1 MRRDWLRGLGLGVL
15 CLLMLGSAVA
25 QSDRG
30 TIAGSV
36 LDSSGAAVGGASITI
51 TGADTG
57 NTYKTVSTP
66 EGVYRVAD
74 IQTGTYNITV
84 EAPGFK
90 VSQQKGVMVQ
100 ISTTSAL
107 NITLEPG
114 NVKEEVTV
122 LADAPTLQTESSDIG
137 TVVGTKQIEDLPLAL
152 NSTGQSFVRS
162 PETFVFLTP
171 GTTGPGTNSDHG
183 SAGIYESKLSGGQN
197 FGTEILLDGVSVVRS
212 DSGAAFD
219 QTAPTVEALTE
230 FKVTTSMPSAQYGR
244 TSGGIESFTTKS
256 GSNLYHGSM
265 FELFRNEALDAFSWN
280 TDFAN
285 TQIALANQVAGCNN
299 TTIPCQA
306 LNPKPRDRQ
315 NDFGGSLG
323 GPVRI
328 PHLYNGK
335 DKTFFFF
342 AWEQYRNRRG
352 LTNGIDTLPTAA
364 ERGGDFSALLGP
376 AATVNI
382 GTPANPIIVPVTNPC
397 TPGATVF
404 EGEIFDPSTTQP
416 NPSGPG
422 TCRLPFAGNKITS
435 GLSTVAGKV
444 LGYLPE
450 PNLTGTPA
458 NGVAGLISN
467 YQNPTSLDHVV
478 TTETS
483 FRIDENLTNKNKI
496 FFSYSSRE
504 QNYLNGG
511 NFDLPAPL
519 TPGNYYNYYFTHY
532 LRYGWDYFATP
543 SLLNHFTVGFNRVY
557 TASISPSVNGS
568 DWDQTLGITGATGKV
583 FPEFQF
589 AGSPF
594 GIGYEQFSTQNY
606 SVQVPN
612 ALVVA
617 DSVSL
622 TKGRHSVRVGFE
634 WRSYQYSILS
644 QSQTSPQYNFSN
656 NETSFAPSSEQ
667 PGANLTGD
675 PFASFLIGQ
684 PDQEQLTVFSHYP
697 RWAQNYYATYVQDDF
712 KARHDLT
719 LNLGLRWDVD
729 TPRHEAT
736 GAQSVFSPTAVNS
749 ATPGQLG
756 AFVYGKSATG
766 ANTYFKDF
774 GPRIGFAYAPD
785 YLHGTVIRG
794 GYSIYYAALVYSDFG
809 GSLTSGS
816 TATPNFKNSDNF
828 TPVQSLDAGFPTYT
842 QPSNIQD
849 PTLNVFTQNAV
860 DYVAPSYG
868 RPGMV
873 QNWDFEVQHQIAR
886 DLILSIGYVGQHATR
901 LLSNLAQTN
910 TPNPVYNS
918 LGNEL
923 KFQVDGSD
931 GNNGP
936 AILSSLGKS
945 VPSWFTPGWG
955 SGSAQ
960 NVIGQLL
967 RPFPQYGAITT
978 SCCLENLGQSTY
990 NALEAKVERRFHNGL
1005 NLLASYTFSKTLT
1018 DADSSFSTETGFNSN
1033 VFGAQNPYNLKG
1045 EKAVSYQDI
1054 PQTFVLSYLYELP
1067 VGPGKRYLNHG
1078 VASKVLGGWQVSGI
1092 QRYQTGS
1099 PTVINEY
1106 ATANPFST
1114 GNYRFSLI
1122 GSPFPAHPAHWTP
1135 AQNGIWNSG
1144 CVENPNGIFQTPV
1157 TSPPTPTQ
1165 TTANCS
1171 AFENPSDTSVPFGG
1185 GYIFGNLPTV
1195 VGWWRSPG
1203 YKNEDFSIIKRTTIR
1218 EGQVLMFKLDIP
1230 NAFNRH
1236 VFGAI
1241 DGYPGDTF
1249 FGVPGGSGH
1258 NVINSPRTLQ
1268 ATLRYEF

>member
-1 MRRDWLRGLGLGVL
+1 MRRDRLLGPWVGIL
-15 CLLMLGSAVA
+15 CLLMVGTAAA

-51 TGADTG
+51 TGVDTG
-57 NTYKTVSTP
+57 NVYKTVSTP

-74 IQTGTYNITV
+74 IQTGRYNITV

-90 VSQQKGVMVQ
+90 VSQEQGVLVQ

-107 NITLEPG
+107 NITLQPG

-171 GTTGPGTNSDHG
+171 GTAGPGTNSDHP

-230 FKVTTSMPSAQYGR
+230 FKVTTSMPAAQYGR

-256 GSNLYHGSM
+256 GSNRYHGSI

-285 TQIALANQVAGCNN
+285 TQIALANIGCSPSG
-299 TTIPCQA
+299 TPCQP

-328 PHLYNGK
+328 PHVYNGQ

-352 LTNGIDTLPTAA
+352 LTNDILTLPTSA

-376 AATVNI
+376 PATITV
-382 GTPANPIIVPVTNPC
+382 GGVTTAVINPC
-397 TPGATVF
+397 NGQQVLI
-404 EGEIFDPSTTQP
+404 GQIFDPSTTQVVA
-416 NPSGPG
+416 GQ
-422 TCRLPFAGNKITS
+422 TCRLPFAGNKITT
-435 GLSTVAGKV
+435 GMSTVAGKI
-444 LGYLPE
+444 LGYLPGT
-450 PNLTGTPA
+450 NLTGTPA
-458 NGVAGLISN
+458 NGVPGLINN

-483 FRIDENLTNKNKI
+483 FRIDEDLTNKNKM

-504 QNYLNGG
+504 QNYLNGN

-519 TPGNYYNYYFTHY
+519 TPGDYYNYYFTHY

-543 SLLNHFTVGFNRVY
+543 SVLNHFTIGFNRVY
-557 TASISPSVNGS
+557 TASLAPSVNGS
-568 DWDQTLGITGATGKV
+568 DWDQVLGITGASGEV
-583 FPEFQF
+583 FPQFQF

-594 GIGYEQFSTQNY
+594 GIGYSGLSDANY
-606 SVQVPN
+606 SLQIPN
-612 ALVVA
+612 ALIVA

-622 TKGRHSVRVGFE
+622 TKGRHSLRLGFE

-644 QSQTSPQYNFSN
+644 KSNTSPQYNFSN
-656 NETSFAPSSEQ
+656 NETSFAPTAAQ
-667 PGANLTGD
+667 PGASLTGD

-697 RWAQNYYATYVQDDF
+697 RWNQNYYATYVQDDF

-736 GAQSVFSPTAVNS
+736 GAQSVFSPTAPNS

-756 AFVYGKSATG
+756 AFIYGKSATG

-785 YLHGTVIRG
+785 FMHGTVFRG

-809 GSLTSGS
+809 GALTSGS
-816 TATPNFKNSDNF
+816 TANPNFKNSDNF
-828 TPVQSLDAGFPTYT
+828 TPVQSLDSGFPAYT
-842 QPSNIQD
+842 QPSNIQN
-849 PTLNVFTQNAV
+849 PTLNVFTQNTV
-860 DYVAPSYG
+860 DYVAPQYG

-873 QNWDFEVQHQIAR
+873 QNWDFEIQHELAR

-918 LGNEL
+918 LGAEL
-923 KFQVDGSD
+923 QYQVDGSD
-931 GNNGP
+931 GKNGP
-936 AILSSLGKS
+936 AILSSFGIT

-955 SGSAQ
+955 SGSSQ

-990 NALEAKVERRFHNGL
+990 NALEGKLERRFHNGL

-1018 DADSSFSTETGFNSN
+1018 DADSSFSTETGFNSS
-1033 VFGAQNPYNLKG
+1033 VFGAQNPYNLRG
-1045 EKAVSYQDI
+1045 EKALSYQDI

-1067 VGPGKRYLNHG
+1067 VGPGKKYLTHG

-1092 QRYQTGS
+1092 QRYQSGS

-1114 GNYRFSLI
+1114 GNYRYSLI
-1122 GSPFPAHPAHWTP
+1122 GSAFPSNPGHWTP
-1135 AQNGIWNSG
+1135 AQNGTWNSG
-1144 CVENPNGIFQTPV
+1144 CVETANGMFTPASATNPV
-1157 TSPPTPTQ
+1157 
-1165 TTANCS
+1165 TANCS
-1171 AFENPSDTSVPFGG
+1171 AFEDPSKTSLAAGG
-1185 GYIFGNLPTV
+1185 GYVFGNIPTV

-1218 EGQVLMFKLDIP
+1218 EGQAIMFKLDIP

-1241 DGYPGDTF
+1241 DGNPTDPF
-1249 FGVPGGSGH
+1249 FGVPGGGGH
-1258 NVINSPRTLQ
+1258 GVINAPRTLQ